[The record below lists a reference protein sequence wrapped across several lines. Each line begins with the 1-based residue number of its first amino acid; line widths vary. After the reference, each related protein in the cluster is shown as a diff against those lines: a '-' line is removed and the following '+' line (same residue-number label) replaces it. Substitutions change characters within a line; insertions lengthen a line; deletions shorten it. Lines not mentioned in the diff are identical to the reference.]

1 MYEFWYD
8 CVKPKYNK
16 KANLSY
22 MGTVKTENV
31 YENIA
36 KDVEK
41 RFDTWN
47 YVLESLLPKGIKK
60 QKVQKCVL
68 KENLNL

>member
-1 MYEFWYD
+1 MFEFWYD

-41 RFDTWN
+41 RFDT
-47 YVLESLLPKGIKK
+47 
-60 QKVQKCVL
+60 
-68 KENLNL
+68 